1 MTAGE
6 DGGGTIGEDASGNGA
21 SEDLCTGGFDRTSG
35 GLVSFTRSA
44 DGIPIE
50 GSMPWYARAGC
61 LK

>member
-6 DGGGTIGEDASGNGA
+6 DGGGTIGEDAGGNGA

-44 DGIPIE
+44 DGIPI
-50 GSMPWYARAGC
+50 
-61 LK
+61 